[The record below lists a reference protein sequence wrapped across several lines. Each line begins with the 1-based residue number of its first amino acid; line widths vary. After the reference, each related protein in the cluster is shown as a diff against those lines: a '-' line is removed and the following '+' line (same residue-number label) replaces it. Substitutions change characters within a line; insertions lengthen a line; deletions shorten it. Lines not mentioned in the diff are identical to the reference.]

1 MSKHP
6 ETKTRCEARLGIFH
20 FPAPPSQSSA
30 RLRRCPLSGA
40 MTTPIIAGA
49 SVAALAL
56 TGRAAIL
63 SFEAWRKAPPRMR
76 RFYDGGFEPEMAR
89 REAALILGV
98 RESAAKDKVL
108 AAHRKVMIA
117 NHPDAGGVGLH
128 RDQDQR
134 GKGEIAEEGRVRRAV
149 LMGDVCGSVVDVK
162 SSTVILD
169 NRQQIRRGPVIQ
181 YK

>member
-6 ETKTRCEARLGIFH
+6 ETKKRCEARLGIFH
-20 FPAPPSQSSA
+20 FPAPPHHSP
-30 RLRRCPLSGA
+30 RRDSTVVHLVA
-40 MTTPIIAGA
+40 QMTTPIIAGA

-76 RFYDGGFEPEMAR
+76 RFYDGGFEPEMTR

-98 RESAAKDKVL
+98 RESAAKDKFL

-117 NHPDAGGVGLH
+117 NHPYAGGSDYIATKINEAKAKLLK
-128 RDQDQR
+128 
-134 GKGEIAEEGRVRRAV
+134 KG
-149 LMGDVCGSVVDVK
+149 GS
-162 SSTVILD
+162 
-169 NRQQIRRGPVIQ
+169 GAPF
-181 YK
+181 

>member
-6 ETKTRCEARLGIFH
+6 ETKRCEAVSEFFISGTS
-20 FPAPPSQSSA
+20 PSQSSA
-30 RLRRCPLSGA
+30 RLLRVVHLLA
-40 MTTPIIAGA
+40 QMTTPIIAGA

-76 RFYDGGFEPEMAR
+76 KFYDGGFEPEMTK

-117 NHPDAGGVGLH
+117 NHPDAGGSDYIATKINEAKAKLLK
-128 RDQDQR
+128 
-134 GKGEIAEEGRVRRAV
+134 KG
-149 LMGDVCGSVVDVK
+149 GS
-162 SSTVILD
+162 
-169 NRQQIRRGPVIQ
+169 GAPF
-181 YK
+181 

>member
-1 MSKHP
+1 MAYEQTPRDEEMRGS
-6 ETKTRCEARLGIFH
+6 LGIFH
-20 FPAPPSQSSA
+20 FRHLPITVLVSTPQ
-30 RLRRCPLSGA
+30 RCPLFLA
-40 MTTPIIAGA
+40 QMTTPIIAGA

-76 RFYDGGFEPEMAR
+76 KFYDGGFEPEMTK

-117 NHPDAGGVGLH
+117 NHPDAGGSDYIATKINEAKAKLLK
-128 RDQDQR
+128 
-134 GKGEIAEEGRVRRAV
+134 KG
-149 LMGDVCGSVVDVK
+149 GS
-162 SSTVILD
+162 
-169 NRQQIRRGPVIQ
+169 GAPF
-181 YK
+181 

>member
-6 ETKTRCEARLGIFH
+6 ETKRCEPSLGIFH
-20 FPAPPSQSSA
+20 FRHPSQSSS
-30 RLRRCPLSGA
+30 RLLRVVHLLA
-40 MTTPIIAGA
+40 QMTTPIIAGA

-76 RFYDGGFEPEMAR
+76 KFYDGGFEPEMTK

-117 NHPDAGGVGLH
+117 NHPDAGGSDYIATKINEAKAKLLK
-128 RDQDQR
+128 
-134 GKGEIAEEGRVRRAV
+134 KG
-149 LMGDVCGSVVDVK
+149 GS
-162 SSTVILD
+162 
-169 NRQQIRRGPVIQ
+169 GAPF
-181 YK
+181 

>member
-1 MSKHP
+1 
-6 ETKTRCEARLGIFH
+6 
-20 FPAPPSQSSA
+20 
-30 RLRRCPLSGA
+30 

-76 RFYDGGFEPEMAR
+76 KFYDGGFEPEMTK

-117 NHPDAGGVGLH
+117 NHPDAGGSDYIATKIKSARKNEVIVDGASVVWDGRASSMKDRKRAIVSH
-128 RDQDQR
+128 VD
-134 GKGEIAEEGRVRRAV
+134 GASKGAGRV
-149 LMGDVCGSVVDVK
+149 S
-162 SSTVILD
+162 
-169 NRQQIRRGPVIQ
+169 
-181 YK
+181 

>member
-1 MSKHP
+1 MNLAYEQTPRDEREMRDSL
-6 ETKTRCEARLGIFH
+6 RIFH
-20 FPAPPSQSSA
+20 FRHPIQSPRPDSA
-30 RLRRCPLSGA
+30 VVHLLVA
-40 MTTPIIAGA
+40 QMTTPIIAGA

-76 RFYDGGFEPEMAR
+76 RFYDGGFEPEMTR

-117 NHPDAGGVGLH
+117 NHPDAGGSDYIATKINEAKAKLLK
-128 RDQDQR
+128 
-134 GKGEIAEEGRVRRAV
+134 KG
-149 LMGDVCGSVVDVK
+149 GS
-162 SSTVILD
+162 
-169 NRQQIRRGPVIQ
+169 GAPF
-181 YK
+181 

>member
-6 ETKTRCEARLGIFH
+6 ETKRCEAVSEFFISGTSR
-20 FPAPPSQSSA
+20 SQSSS
-30 RLRRCPLSGA
+30 RLLRVVHLLA
-40 MTTPIIAGA
+40 QMTTPIIAGA

-76 RFYDGGFEPEMAR
+76 KFYDGGFEPEMTK

-117 NHPDAGGVGLH
+117 NHPDAGGSDYIATKINEAKAKLLK
-128 RDQDQR
+128 
-134 GKGEIAEEGRVRRAV
+134 KG
-149 LMGDVCGSVVDVK
+149 GS
-162 SSTVILD
+162 
-169 NRQQIRRGPVIQ
+169 GAPF
-181 YK
+181 